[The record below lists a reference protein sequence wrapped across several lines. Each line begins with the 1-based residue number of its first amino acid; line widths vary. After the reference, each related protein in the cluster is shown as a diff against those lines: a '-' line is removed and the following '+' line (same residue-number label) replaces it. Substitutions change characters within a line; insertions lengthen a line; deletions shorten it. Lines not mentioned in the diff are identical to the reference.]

1 MSIIKDFIVKQGLV
15 VQGTAT
21 AVTTS
26 TGALTVGGGA
36 SLGGSLYAGGQA
48 TLGATPSLQGTG
60 STSSANVQTV
70 KVIGG
75 GIGVVG
81 DSYFNGKV
89 SHSGATFV
97 TDGTNATNT
106 ASGALQVYGG
116 AAVWRDLYVGGN
128 AFVQGAGVITTATL
142 GNYGVS
148 YISAGTDTAVSA
160 NVGVVTVWST
170 ATLATITG
178 RGGYGYA
185 AGVTPNAIN
194 IQNATLS
201 SNTNTGALIVYG
213 GVGLWSNLNVGG
225 TIDTNSNL
233 DVGTTATFG
242 STLDAT
248 SLTAGA
254 VTMQGGLAVAKTIYA
269 QAEVITGSGASLTT
283 TSTNALAVT
292 GGGLGVAGSALIG
305 GAAQIN
311 SGLNSA
317 NTNSGQ
323 ALLVAGGVGVGAT
336 LAAGRVTTVDARA
349 ATLGGAGSL
358 TVGGGAYIANNL
370 VINGT
375 ASSTGTTSSNALY
388 VAGGVGIAGSLFVG
402 NEVTFSGPVTFNGT
416 ATYVYS
422 TNTFYTDNLI
432 ELHAP
437 PGGLEVDWQF
447 DDGKDIGLRMHY
459 YANGTDTNAALV
471 LDGVSKELHWY
482 SSGAETLAGNFST
495 ASYGIFRTGVIA
507 LTTGTLAS
515 STITGAL
522 QVAGGI
528 GLNGNIWIAGNGRT
542 ASSST
547 VNLQSIVVNANG
559 LGVNGNSYFANT
571 VGIGGQLDV
580 VQTITIDGGTG
591 STSTVGSQGLAI
603 GTGGLGVVGASY
615 INGALSVSGL
625 TQITNATASTAP
637 GNGALTVAGGVGITG
652 TLNVQG
658 GINGLVSNATTASNL
673 AGGAT
678 GSIPYQTANGQ
689 TAFINIGLN
698 NYLLQSNGTTATWQ
712 NPATLVIGTAAAAAS
727 VAVTGTNAASEFFP
741 AIVSTPNSSTFY
753 QSLFSTSTIGIVPS
767 TGVTTFYGT
776 VDTTTSTNGTVVVRG
791 GLAVQ
796 KSATIVGTLTQY
808 GPHFIYNTTNAT
820 NQTSGA
826 LVVTGGVGISQD
838 LWARNIFDNNNRVVT
853 SVTPNAGTGIAVTV
867 TTATGPSVAFL
878 IQNMGVTATI
888 GTTYLGVSATTGS
901 VVFTNLGVQTLTA
914 GTDTAVSASTGTIT
928 VWSTD
933 TLQSVTNR
941 GSTTTN
947 AIHINNA
954 TDSISTTT
962 GALRVVGGVGIGENL
977 TVGGTISRS
986 GFWAA
991 SGFGANGI
999 ALSITT
1005 ATYNELTL
1013 TGAQGPV
1020 AVSSFGVPTL
1030 TATGGT
1036 PTYSDAA
1043 TLFVS
1048 GAPLAGSGVT
1058 ITNPWALLVNTGN
1071 VKIASAAGG
1080 SSTST
1085 GALVVTG
1092 AVGVGGAL
1100 RVGDAITVGSA
1111 LAGTPVTALISNNSL
1126 IASYTG
1132 ASISSTAT
1140 VNLDVWSTSTY
1151 RTAKYNI
1158 QLVDTGFTPNRV
1170 QFTEVVLM
1178 HDGSAN
1184 VYKSEYGV
1192 MSNVGELGTFDAFV
1206 TGSGVQLTFTPSFP
1220 ALTPSALVVKAFR
1233 TNITT

>member
-21 AVTTS
+21 AVTTAS
-26 TGALTVGGGA
+26 GALTVAGGA
-36 SLGGSLYAGGQA
+36 SLGGSLYAGGLG
-48 TLGATPSLQGTG
+48 TLGVTPSLQGTG
-60 STSSANVQTV
+60 STASASVQTLRI
-70 KVIGG
+70 IGG

-81 DSYFNGKV
+81 DSYINGQLLSTGINYV
-89 SHSGATFV
+89 IN
-97 TDGTNATNT
+97 GTQANSTN
-106 ASGALQVYGG
+106 SGALQVNGG
-116 AAVWRDLYVGGN
+116 VGIGANLYVGGN
-128 AFVQGAGVITTATL
+128 AYVAGAGVITTATL
-142 GNYGVS
+142 GQYGVS
-148 YISAGTDTAVSA
+148 YLSAGTDTAVTT
-160 NVGVVTVWST
+160 NTGVVIVWNTS
-170 ATLATITG
+170 TLATITG

-194 IQNATLS
+194 IQNATVS
-201 SNTNTGALIVYG
+201 ANTNSGALIVYG

-225 TIDTNSNL
+225 TIKTAANL

-248 SLTAGA
+248 SITAGA
-254 VTMQGGLAVAKTIYA
+254 VTMQGGLAVAKTVYS
-269 QAEVITGSGASLTT
+269 QAHIVTGNGASLVTT
-283 TSTNALAVT
+283 ATNSLAVT
-292 GGGLGVAGSALIG
+292 AGGLGVAGSALIG
-305 GAAQIN
+305 GNAVIV
-311 SGLNSA
+311 SGTNSA
-317 NTNSGQ
+317 NTNSAQ

-336 LAAGRVTTVDARA
+336 LAAGQVITKDQTA
-349 ATLGGAGSL
+349 ATVGGAGSL
-358 TVGGGAYIANNL
+358 QVAGGAYIANNL
-370 VINGT
+370 VVNGT

-402 NEVTFSGPVTFNGT
+402 QNTTFSGPVTFNGT

-422 TNTFYTDNLI
+422 TNTYYTDNLL
-432 ELHAP
+432 ELHSP
-437 PGGLEVDWQF
+437 PGGIQNQWQV

-459 YANGTDTNAALV
+459 YTNGTDTNAALV
-471 LDGVSKELHWY
+471 MDGLSKELHWY
-482 SSGAETLAGNFST
+482 SSGAESISGDFTT

-515 STITGAL
+515 SSASGAL

-528 GLNGNIWIAGNGRT
+528 GVNGNIWIAGTGRT

-547 VNLQSIVVNANG
+547 FNAQTILVNANG
-559 LGVNGNSYFANT
+559 IGVNGNSFFANT

-580 VQTITIDGGTG
+580 QQTITADGGTG
-591 STSTVGSQGLAI
+591 STSTANVQGLQSLNGI
-603 GTGGLGVVGASY
+603 GVAGASY
-615 INGALSVSGL
+615 INGALSISGL
-625 TQITNATASTAP
+625 TQITNTTVST
-637 GNGALTVAGGVGITG
+637 NDRTGALTVAGGVGITG
-652 TLNVQG
+652 TLNVAG
-658 GINGLVSNATTASNL
+658 GINGTVSNATTASNL
-673 AGGAT
+673 AGGAL
-678 GSIPYQTANGQ
+678 GSIPYQQAAGQ
-689 TAFINIGLN
+689 TAFIGIGLN

-712 NPATLVIGTAAAAAS
+712 NPSGLVIGTAAQAALIAT
-727 VAVTGTNAASEFFP
+727 TGTTAASEFFP
-741 AIVSTPNSSTFY
+741 TIVPTANSSTFY
-753 QSLFSTSTIGIVPS
+753 QQLYSTSTIGIVPS

-776 VDTTTSTNGTVVVRG
+776 VDSTTGTNGTVVVKG

-796 KSATIVGTLTQY
+796 KSAVIVGTLTQF
-808 GPHFIYNTTNAT
+808 GPHFIYNSTNAT

-826 LVVTGGVGISQD
+826 LVVNGGVGISQD
-838 LWARNIFDNNNRVVT
+838 LYARNIFDNNNRVVT
-853 SVTPNAGTGIAVTV
+853 SVTPLAGTGIAVTV
-867 TTATGPSVAFL
+867 TTATGPSVNFL
-878 IQNMGVTATI
+878 VQNMGVTATI

-901 VVFTNLGVQTLTA
+901 VTFTNLGVQTLTA

-928 VWSTD
+928 VWNTA
-933 TLQSVTNR
+933 TLQSITNR
-941 GSTTTN
+941 GAATTN
-947 AIHINNA
+947 AINITNTA
-954 TDSISTTT
+954 ASISTVT
-962 GALRVVGGVGIGENL
+962 GALQVAGGVGIGQNIN
-977 TVGGTISRS
+977 VGGTIGRS

-999 ALSITT
+999 ALAITT

-1020 AVSSFGVPTL
+1020 AVSSFGIPTL

-1048 GAPLAGSGVT
+1048 GAPLAGSGVV
-1058 ITNPWALLVNTGN
+1058 ISNPWALLVNSGN

-1080 SSTST
+1080 TNTAT

-1100 RVGDAITVGSA
+1100 RTGDAITVGTAAS
-1111 LAGTPVTALISNNSL
+1111 GTPVTALISNNSL

-1132 ASISSTAT
+1132 ASISTTAT

-1151 RTAKYNI
+1151 RTAKYNV

-1170 QFTEVVLM
+1170 QFTEIVLM

-1206 TGSGVQLTFTPSFP
+1206 TGNGVQLQFTPSFP
-1220 ALTPSALVVKAFR
+1220 ALTPTALVVKAFR
-1233 TNITT
+1233 TSITV